1 MSDGYGYLDAIAP
14 GRAVTVQ
21 WAGAPVAVERARLGL
36 HLRLA
41 RQEDRV
47 ESCLQAG
54 DAAGAAAALRAYL
67 AMAGMDTDVATGPEM
82 VVAYRRLCAAN
93 RLRIALPFMRDRDAE
108 PPAGPPAPYDYPGR
122 GQAWW
127 VHKLASRY
135 GWPRDA
141 VLGLWP
147 EEAAC
152 YLQEVLVAEFD
163 EADERRS
170 LSELAYA
177 YDEGSRTASFRPV
190 PRPAWMVGDRLKRG
204 RVPRSILPS
213 GNVVDLS
220 GYGVARREIVH

>member
-1 MSDGYGYLDAIAP
+1 MADSYGYLDAIAP
-14 GRAVTVQ
+14 GQAVAVRLG
-21 WAGAPVAVERARLGL
+21 GAPVIVERARLGL

-41 RQEDRV
+41 RQESRV
-47 ESCLQAG
+47 EERLQAG

-67 AMAGMDTDVATGPEM
+67 EMAGVDGGAATGPEM
-82 VVAYRRLCAAN
+82 IVAYRRLCAAN
-93 RLRIALPFMRDRDAE
+93 RLQIALPFMRDE
-108 PPAGPPAPYDYPGR
+108 GPPAGPPLPYDYPGR

-135 GWPRDA
+135 GWPRDHI
-141 VLGLWP
+141 LGLWP

-152 YLQEVLVAEFD
+152 YLQEILVAEFD
-163 EADERRS
+163 EADEQRA

-177 YDEGSRTASFRPV
+177 YDEGSRTATFRPV

-204 RVPRSILPS
+204 RVPRRILPS

-220 GYGVARREIVH
+220 GYGVAKREIVH